1 MATLS
6 LPIHEAIELA
16 SSYAKLRGI
25 TRLMKDKATVL
36 ATCYRIGVSVAR
48 IDTAKS
54 TLVPL
59 SLPQYKTAIKV
70 RGDKRLRQAASNVTV
85 LKPCLCALKQVKDM
99 QWGKRSVVPRY
110 IALLI
115 VTQRLLGRRVAVH
128 AAASIQ
134 FTGVYTTRQGRQD
147 RQYDYLINY

>member
-6 LPIHEAIELA
+6 LSIHEAIELA

-25 TRLMKDKATVL
+25 TRLLKDKATVL
-36 ATCYRIGVSVAR
+36 ATCYRIGVRVTR
-48 IDTAKS
+48 IDTTES

-70 RGDKRLRQAASNVTV
+70 RGDERLRQAASNVAV
-85 LKPCLCALKQVKDM
+85 LKPCLCALKQVKDK
-99 QWGKRSVVPRY
+99 QGGKPSVVPHC

-115 VTQRLLGRRVAVH
+115 VTQRLLGRRIAVH

-134 FTGVYTTRQGRQD
+134 FTGSR
-147 RQYDYLINY
+147 